1 MYLDHWVWIRL
12 ARAAA
17 NGEPRRRPTFGFWTR
32 VCDAAAG
39 GVAFPL
45 STTHYI
51 ETSKITSRR
60 QRLDLAWTIASSP
73 IAVPCAHVRSCCAIK
88 RCASS
93 SSCCATRA
101 AAYYG
106 DILLPADLDRVAV
119 PPGRDAPAALTSR
132 HRVDA
137 ISTPVILPLV
147 RHALA
152 DGTVTKF

>member
-1 MYLDHWVWIRL
+1 MVLVSWS
-12 ARAAA
+12 ARCFR
-17 NGEPRRRPTFGFWTR
+17 PRSCRA
-32 VCDAAAG
+32 V
-39 GVAFPL
+39 
-45 STTHYI
+45 
-51 ETSKITSRR
+51 
-60 QRLDLAWTIASSP
+60 DLAWTIASSP

-106 DILLPADLDRVAV
+106 DVLLPAGLDRVAV

-132 HRVDA
+132 HRWTRYRRP
-137 ISTPVILPLV
+137 SSSPLV

-152 DGTVTKF
+152 DGTVTNF

>member
-1 MYLDHWVWIRL
+1 M
-12 ARAAA
+12 
-17 NGEPRRRPTFGFWTR
+17 
-32 VCDAAAG
+32 
-39 GVAFPL
+39 AFPL

-60 QRLDLAWTIASSP
+60 QRLDLAWTIAPSP
-73 IAVPCAHVRSCCAIK
+73 IAVPCAHLRSCRAIR

-106 DILLPADLDRVAV
+106 DILLPANFDRVAV

-137 ISTPVILPLV
+137 ISTPVILPAGQACPSGRDGYEFFTVNVV
-147 RHALA
+147 RLT
-152 DGTVTKF
+152 GLLRV